1 MERPVGI
8 CLSKTASCA
17 LFSKQRRE
25 GQPYLTASGGKNWI
39 LLALLIAWNCII
51 SPAEL
56 TSAVQADVSGTVV
69 KWLVDN
75 GAQITPGQVPT

>member
-1 MERPVGI
+1 MKGPVGKR
-8 CLSKTASCA
+8 LSKTASCA
-17 LFSKQRRE
+17 LFSKQCRG
-25 GQPYLTASGGKNWI
+25 GQPYLTASGGKSWI

-56 TSAVQADVSGTVV
+56 MSAVQADVSGTVV

-75 GAQITPGQVPT
+75 GAQITPGQVST